1 MNRDHS
7 ASSMLRPSQSLD
19 RVNTGAAS
27 EKAAEESPRAEL
39 EVAPEIHT
47 KGLQLALITLALC
60 LSVFLVALDNTIIAT
75 AIPKITDQFQS
86 LDDVGWYASA
96 YLLTTASFQLLFG
109 KFYSF
114 LNIKWV
120 YMFAIGTFEV
130 GSLICGVAPYS
141 SVLIVGRAI
150 AGLGSAGIFSGALI
164 IVANVVPLENRPLY
178 TGFVGS
184 MYGIASI
191 TGPLLGGV
199 LASKASWRWC
209 FLINLP
215 LGAVTLIVM
224 VLFFKTPAH
233 ISRGEAISVAK
244 RFRRLDPWG
253 TAIFVPAVICALL
266 ALQWGGTR
274 YAWGSAR
281 IIALLVIFGV
291 FLAVFIVIQIKQREE
306 NATVSPRILTQRSI
320 LAGAWYCFC
329 SGGGFYILVY
339 FLPIWFQSIKGVSAV
354 KSGIDNLAMIL
365 SLVVGTL
372 VAGTLVT
379 VLGYYTP
386 FMIIG
391 SVVMPI
397 GAGFLST
404 LTVDSG
410 HAKWLG
416 FQVIFGFGAGLGMQQ
431 PFIAAQAVLTPQDV
445 SPGTSLLVFLQ
456 TLGGAIFVSIAENV
470 FTSRLVTGLAREV
483 PGLDPR
489 IVLSVGA
496 TNLKF
501 NIDPQYLPVVLR
513 VYNDALISTFYIAI
527 ALVSLSIFGALGMEW
542 RNLRGKKIDMALG

>member
-27 EKAAEESPRAEL
+27 EKAAEESPRAEH
-39 EVAPEIHT
+39 EVAPERHT

-60 LSVFLVALDNTIIAT
+60 LSVFLVALDNTITAT

-120 YMFAIGTFEV
+120 YMFAIGTFEI
-130 GSLICGVAPYS
+130 GSLICGIAPES

-354 KSGIDNLAMIL
+354 N
-365 SLVVGTL
+365 
-372 VAGTLVT
+372 
-379 VLGYYTP
+379 
-386 FMIIG
+386 
-391 SVVMPI
+391 VVMPI